1 MSTSS
6 PTPGRTIAAVA
17 VAASALLGQLLTGA
31 PTAAAATPTPAGS
44 IAWQPCESPYGEG
57 EFECGSLAVPVD
69 WQHPDG
75 TTVDLAL
82 VRHRATDPD
91 PARRLGPLLLNPGG
105 PGQSGVNLGLSAP
118 FSFSPELAA
127 RFDFVGFDPRG
138 IGASAELKCS
148 GTVVKARRAA
158 LGPTDE
164 ASFQT
169 LRQANRALADN
180 CREVSGPLADHMDTG
195 SVARDMDAIRAALGE
210 RRISYWG
217 GSYGT
222 LIGQQYAELFP
233 HRVRAMVL
241 DSNMDHSLG
250 TWGILKSRTET
261 LEASF
266 GLFADWCERTPSCLL
281 YGKDVR
287 ELFRT
292 YYAAAEQGRLVYTLS
307 GLPFSASTLRGIAY
321 SYMYEPANW
330 STLALVL
337 SYLSVV
343 PEPPTTT
350 ASGTTSPAAAAADDP
365 VAFTYDPVLCQDFD
379 LDVPSYATMTRYETE
394 LARIA
399 PLTRVASLGW
409 SYMTSCQNWTDR
421 VANPQHPLRVTGTPP
436 ILLTNS
442 RYDVATPHAWAANAA
457 RQMGREARLLTYDG
471 VGHITYWRSPCVRAA
486 TDTYL
491 TTLTPPAKN
500 THCPAIWP
508 GASTKTALLDPMEK
522 PEMNTPLSG
531 TS

>member
-1 MSTSS
+1 MF
-6 PTPGRTIAAVA
+6 AAVA
-17 VAASALLGQLLTGA
+17 VAASALLGQLLTG
-31 PTAAAATPTPAGS
+31 TATAATPPAP

-57 EFECGSLAVPVD
+57 DFECGTLTVPVN
-69 WQHPDG
+69 WQDPDG

-82 VRHRATDPD
+82 ARHRATDPG
-91 PARRLGPLLLNPGG
+91 RRIGSLLLNPGG
-105 PGQSGVNLGLSAP
+105 PGQSGVNLALSAP
-118 FSFSPELAA
+118 FSFSPDLAA

-138 IGASAELKCS
+138 IGGSDEMHCAGDKV
-148 GTVVKARRAA
+148 TARRAA
-158 LGPTDE
+158 LNPTDE

-180 CREVSGPLADHMDTG
+180 CREVSGPLADHMDTA

-241 DSNMDHSLG
+241 DSNMDHSRG
-250 TWGILKSRTET
+250 TWGILRTRTET

-287 ELFRT
+287 ELFTT
-292 YYAAAEQGRLVYTLS
+292 YYAAAEEGRLVYTLS
-307 GLPFSASTLRGIAY
+307 NRPFPTSTLRGLAY
-321 SYMYEPANW
+321 SYMYDPDDW
-330 STLALVL
+330 SMFALVL

-343 PEPPTTT
+343 DEPPTTT
-350 ASGTTSPAAAAADDP
+350 AGTASAAAADDP

-379 LDVPSYATMTRYETE
+379 LDVRSYATMARYETE

-399 PLTRVASLGW
+399 PLTRVASLSW

-421 VANPQHPLRVTGTPP
+421 VANPQHPLRVDGTPP

-442 RYDVATPHAWAANAA
+442 KYDVATPHAWAANAA
-457 RQMGREARLLTYDG
+457 RQIGREARLLTYDG
-471 VGHITYWRSPCVRAA
+471 VGHITYWRSPCMREA
-486 TDTYL
+486 TDAYL
-491 TTLTPPAKN
+491 TTLTTPARD

-508 GASTKTALLDPMEK
+508 GSSQSATSQLAPAPALVDPMPK
-522 PEMNTPLSG
+522 PAINVPLG
-531 TS
+531 

>member
-1 MSTSS
+1 
-6 PTPGRTIAAVA
+6 
-17 VAASALLGQLLTGA
+17 VAAAALLGQLPTG
-31 PTAAAATPTPAGS
+31 TATAATPAPTTSPAAS

-57 EFECGSLAVPVD
+57 EFECGTLTVPVN
-69 WQHPDG
+69 WQRPDG

-82 VRHRATDPD
+82 ARHRATDPG
-91 PARRLGPLLLNPGG
+91 RRIGSLLLNPGG
-105 PGQSGVNLGLSAP
+105 PGQSGVNLALGAP

-138 IGASAELKCS
+138 IGGSAEMHCD
-148 GTVVKARRAA
+148 GEKADARQDA
-158 LGPTDE
+158 LNPTDE

-169 LRQANRALADN
+169 LRQANRALADS

-250 TWGILKSRTET
+250 AWDILKTRTET

-287 ELFRT
+287 ALFRT
-292 YYAAAEQGRLVYTLS
+292 YYAAAEEGRLVYTLS
-307 GLPFSASTLRGIAY
+307 NRPFPASTLRGIAY
-321 SYMYEPANW
+321 SYMYEPDNW
-330 STLALVL
+330 STFALIL

-343 PEPPTTT
+343 PEPPTAT
-350 ASGTTSPAAAAADDP
+350 GTTTGTAAAADP

-379 LDVPSYATMTRYETE
+379 LDVPSYATMARYETE

-421 VANPQHPLRVTGTPP
+421 VANPQHPLRVNGTPP

-442 RYDVATPHAWAANAA
+442 RYDVATPHAWAANAT
-457 RQMGREARLLTYDG
+457 RQIGREARLLTYDG
-471 VGHITYWRSPCVRAA
+471 VGHITYWRSPCMRDAV
-486 TDTYL
+486 DTYL
-491 TTLTPPAKN
+491 TTLTSPAPN

-508 GASTKTALLDPMEK
+508 GTSEAAASQLAPAKPLLDPMPKEH
-522 PEMNTPLSG
+522 MNTPLSEAP
-531 TS
+531 

>member
-1 MSTSS
+1 MSAPTYTS
-6 PTPGRTIAAVA
+6 RRRLAAVA
-17 VAASALLGQLLTGA
+17 VAASALLGQLLTGTA
-31 PTAAAATPTPAGS
+31 TAAVPAATTSS
-44 IAWQPCESPYGEG
+44 IAWVPCESPSGEG
-57 EFECGSLAVPVD
+57 EFECGTLTVPVD

-82 VRHRATDPD
+82 ARHRATDPD
-91 PARRLGPLLLNPGG
+91 RRIGSLLLNPGG
-105 PGQSGVNLGLSAP
+105 PGQSGVNLALSAP

-138 IGASAELKCS
+138 IGGSAEMRCDKEK
-148 GTVVKARRAA
+148 VDARRAA
-158 LGPTDE
+158 LSPTDE

-169 LRQANRALADN
+169 LREANRALADN

-250 TWGILKSRTET
+250 AWGILKTRTET

-266 GLFADWCERTPSCLL
+266 GLFADWCERTPSCDL
-281 YGKDVR
+281 YGQDVR
-287 ELFRT
+287 ALFAA
-292 YYAAAEQGRLVYTLS
+292 YYEAAEEGRLIYTLS
-307 GLPFSASTLRGIAY
+307 NRPFPTSTLLGSAY
-321 SYMYEPANW
+321 SYMYEPDNW
-330 STLALVL
+330 STFAFIL
-337 SYLSVV
+337 SKMTVV
-343 PEPPTTT
+343 AET
-350 ASGTTSPAAAAADDP
+350 PAATATDTKAATAAAGTP

-379 LDVPSYATMTRYETE
+379 LDVPSYATTARYKTE

-409 SYMTSCQNWTDR
+409 SYMTSCQNWTDQ
-421 VANPQHPLRVTGTPP
+421 VANPQHPLRVNGTPP

-442 RYDVATPHAWAANAA
+442 RYDVATPHAWATNAA

-471 VGHITYWRSPCVRAA
+471 VGHITYWRSPCMREA

-491 TTLTPPAKN
+491 TTLTPPAPN

-508 GASTKTALLDPMEK
+508 GTSEAAASRLAPGAALVNPIPNL
-522 PEMNTPLSG
+522 N
-531 TS
+531 

>member
-1 MSTSS
+1 MQS
-6 PTPGRTIAAVA
+6 PTSVTPARRRPAVVAAV
-17 VAASALLGQLLTGA
+17 VALLGQLLIG
-31 PTAAAATPTPAGS
+31 TAVAATPTSPSPGS
-44 IAWQPCESPYGEG
+44 IAWVPCESPYGEG
-57 EFECGSLAVPVD
+57 DFECGTLTVPVN

-82 VRHRATDPD
+82 ARHRATDPG
-91 PARRLGPLLLNPGG
+91 RRIGPLLLNPGG
-105 PGQSGVNLGLSAP
+105 PGQSGVNLALSAP
-118 FSFSPELAA
+118 FSFSPEVVA
-127 RFDFVGFDPRG
+127 RFDLVGFDPRG
-138 IGASAELKCS
+138 IGGSSEMHCDGEK
-148 GTVVKARRAA
+148 VEARRAA
-158 LGPTDE
+158 LSPTDE

-180 CREVSGPLADHMDTG
+180 CREVSGPLADHMDTK
-195 SVARDMDAIRAALGE
+195 SVAYDMDAIRAALGE
-210 RRISYWG
+210 QRISYWG

-250 TWGILKSRTET
+250 AWGILKSRTET

-287 ELFRT
+287 ALYKS
-292 YYAAAEQGRLVYTLS
+292 YYQAAEEGRLVYTLS
-307 GLPFSASTLRGIAY
+307 NRPFPASTLRGTTY
-321 SYMYEPANW
+321 SYMYEPDNW
-330 STLALVL
+330 PTFALVL

-343 PEPPTTT
+343 AEPPTET
-350 ASGTTSPAAAAADDP
+350 ASEAPSAQAAAGDP

-379 LDVPSYATMTRYETE
+379 LDVPSYATMARYETE

-409 SYMTSCQNWTDR
+409 SYLTSCQNWTDR
-421 VANPQHPLRVTGTPP
+421 VANPQHPLRVDGTPP

-442 RYDVATPHAWAANAA
+442 RYDVATPYAWAANAA

-471 VGHITYWRSPCVRAA
+471 VGHITYWRSPCMRAA
-486 TDTYL
+486 VDTYL
-491 TTLTPPAKN
+491 TTLETPAKD

-508 GASTKTALLDPMEK
+508 GTSQAAAQQLAPGGGLVDPYDLE
-522 PEMNTPLSG
+522 TDHS
-531 TS
+531 